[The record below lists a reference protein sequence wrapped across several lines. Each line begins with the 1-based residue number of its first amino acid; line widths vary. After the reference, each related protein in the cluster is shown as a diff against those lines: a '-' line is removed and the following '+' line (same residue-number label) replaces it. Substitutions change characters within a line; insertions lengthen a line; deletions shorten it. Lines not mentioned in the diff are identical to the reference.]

1 MTGADDGRL
10 AQLVPDWPA
19 PARVRALSTT
29 RIGGVSRGPYGLAD
43 GSAGGL
49 NLGTHVGDDADAVAE
64 NRRRL
69 QTWLPSAPRWLEQ
82 VHGCAVVTAD
92 GVEVLDGG
100 QGSDGVNGVDR
111 VAEDYGSEAGNRP
124 APDVPP
130 RADASISTTP
140 GQVCAVMTADCL
152 PVLLCDRA
160 GTVVGAAHAG
170 WRGLCAGV
178 IEATLARM
186 DRQRPDT
193 GSPPQWLAWLGPA
206 IGPDAFEVG
215 AEVRSAFLERAL
227 THERDAVE
235 QAFRP
240 GAPGKYLADL
250 YALARIRL
258 ARAGCVDVYGG
269 DACTVS
275 DAQRFYSY
283 RRDGVTGR
291 MASLVWLEP
300 ASKEK

>member
-1 MTGADDGRL
+1 MTNDDAGRL
-10 AQLVPDWPA
+10 SPLIPDWPA
-19 PARVRALSTT
+19 PAQVRALSTT
-29 RIGGVSRGPYGLAD
+29 RSGGVSRGPYGLAD

-49 NLGTHVGDDADAVAE
+49 NLGTHVGDDADAVAQ

-69 QTWLPSAPRWLEQ
+69 RAWLPSAPRWLDQ
-82 VHGCAVVTAD
+82 VHGCAVVTAEGGEGADD
-92 GVEVLDGG
+92 GDEVDG
-100 QGSDGVNGVDR
+100 SAND
-111 VAEDYGSEAGNRP
+111 A
-124 APDVPP
+124 PP
-130 RADASISTTP
+130 RADASISTAP

-170 WRGLCAGV
+170 WRGLCEGV
-178 IEATLARM
+178 IEATLDRM
-186 DRQRPDT
+186 AKQRADA
-193 GSPPQWLAWLGPA
+193 GSSPQWLAWLGPA

-215 AEVRSAFLERAL
+215 AEVRSAFIERAL
-227 THERDAVE
+227 PHEREAVE
-235 QAFRP
+235 QAFRS
-240 GAPGKYLADL
+240 AAAGKYLADL

-275 DAQRFYSY
+275 DPQRFYSY

-291 MASLVWLEP
+291 MASLVWLAP
-300 ASKEK
+300 MSVAR